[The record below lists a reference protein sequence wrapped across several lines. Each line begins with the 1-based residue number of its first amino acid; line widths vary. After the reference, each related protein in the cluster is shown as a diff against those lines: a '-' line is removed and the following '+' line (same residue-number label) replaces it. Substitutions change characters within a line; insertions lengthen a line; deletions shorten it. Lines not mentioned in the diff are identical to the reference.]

1 MPSGEERDFKDLFKR
16 AAAAGVGRPVDKSG
30 FPSGPW
36 TPERLAEAISQID
49 ANRSGIELRTVQ
61 LWFQDNE
68 KGISSDNI
76 RWLARIF
83 GCDDPEAT
91 SEWQAELSASQSRLA
106 ARRRQ
111 RRGSAGSVA
120 GEAPQAERPAP
131 SDDDIA
137 LPAETAHRQVTEE
150 PRRSFSI
157 AQTSETF
164 FSRGSPLDL
173 PASVFA
179 GAVALQFLSYF
190 LGIHDVT
197 YTREDGVTK
206 QVGFLWAP
214 NWTFL
219 FMVFMPLFLAFV
231 VELLAFWR
239 NEARPRLLTSVG
251 RVEKTDGWMR
261 KVETS
266 SYTYWAVFLICVG
279 FAGLFQWISVRLI
292 PLLSGNRDYAIDWGS
307 LAIVQPDA
315 ISVPQSV
322 AFTGFAY
329 LYMCL
334 CFYLFFAGLILLFTL
349 VHDLWEIEKL
359 SDSLTAGHQPY
370 AAEVGQRIMRGT
382 FRCTLSGMLIAICM
396 KLQAFYVTT
405 NDMSILHWLVGD
417 ALTVLVGADH
427 ESDRASYSMPTH
439 YTSLLVAL
447 AACIPLF
454 YGSVRTGLG
463 SRFSASSRRMTV
475 AVVVLI
481 AGYLFIGAFPGFS
494 ILLGVAVLVAIYG
507 LFDPA
512 FATRPADELG
522 DDPSVS

>member
-1 MPSGEERDFKDLFKR
+1 MFKR

-91 SEWQAELSASQSRLA
+91 GEWQAELSASQSRLTA
-106 ARRRQ
+106 KRRQ
-111 RRGSAGSVA
+111 RRRTSDGVA
-120 GEAPQAERPAP
+120 GGPPQAERPAP
-131 SDDDIA
+131 SDEGMA
-137 LPAETAHRQVTEE
+137 PPAETPQQQDTEE
-150 PRRSFSI
+150 SGRGFSI
-157 AQTSETF
+157 AQRSEAF
-164 FSRGSPLDL
+164 FSRGSLLDL

-190 LGIHDVT
+190 LGIHSVT
-197 YTREDGVTK
+197 YVREDGAIK

-214 NWTFL
+214 NWTLL
-219 FMVFMPLFLAFV
+219 FMIFMPLFLAFA

-239 NEARPRLLTSVG
+239 DEGRPRLLTAVGSV
-251 RVEKTDGWMR
+251 ETADGWAR
-261 KVETS
+261 KVEAS

-292 PLLSGNRDYAIDWGS
+292 PLLSGNNDYAVDWGS
-307 LAIVQPDA
+307 LTLVQPDA
-315 ISVPQSV
+315 ISIPQSI
-322 AFTGFAY
+322 AFTGVAY

-334 CFYLFFAGLILLFTL
+334 CFYLFFAGLILLFTV
-349 VHDLWEIEKL
+349 VHDLYDIERL
-359 SDSLTAGHQPY
+359 SDHRSVDSQAH
-370 AAEVGQRIMRGT
+370 AAEVGHRIMRGI
-382 FRCTLSGMLIAICM
+382 FRCTLSGILIAICM

-405 NDMSILHWLVGD
+405 DDKTILHWLVSD
-417 ALTVLVGADH
+417 ALTVLAGADH
-427 ESDRASYSMPTH
+427 ETDRANYSMPTH
-439 YTSLLVAL
+439 YTSLLTAL
-447 AACIPLF
+447 ASCIPFL
-454 YGSVRTGLG
+454 YGSVRIRRGG
-463 SRFSASSRRMTV
+463 RFSSSHRRMTLAV
-475 AVVVLI
+475 ALLV
-481 AGYLFIGAFPGFS
+481 AGYLLIGAFPGFA
-494 ILLGVAVLVAIYG
+494 IFLGVAVLIGTYG

-512 FATRPADELG
+512 FSARSASEPG
-522 DDPSVS
+522 DDRNVS